1 MYQLLLI
8 SLFSL
13 FINLSYQFNYQ
24 GTATVYGG
32 QIYGGSCGFK
42 SIWANKN
49 MNFNYGVAINS
60 KQYNNSL
67 SCGKCVNIE
76 YNNRNINAI
85 VTDICPECQFGDLD
99 LFTQTYNTLIQEDP
113 GRKNIKWN
121 FIDCPNDIVSN
132 NLQLR
137 IDEINYYWLSI
148 QPENFKCGISK
159 IFIKQNNKWL
169 ELTRNDNIM
178 TGLYFIY
185 NTKVNIPFQLKI
197 INEYN
202 EEIISDEY
210 YEIKNLFILNNQFSC
225 INNHKE
231 VSINQNNLNLNFDCN

>member
-13 FINLSYQFNYQ
+13 FINLSHQFNYQ
-24 GTATVYGG
+24 GIATVYGG

-42 SIWANKN
+42 SIWTNKN
-49 MNFNYGVAINS
+49 MNFNYGVAINA

-99 LFTQTYNTLIQEDP
+99 LFTQTYNTLIQEEP

-121 FIDCPNDIVSN
+121 
-132 NLQLR
+132 LQ
-137 IDEINYYWLSI
+137 
-148 QPENFKCGISK
+148 
-159 IFIKQNNKWL
+159 
-169 ELTRNDNIM
+169 
-178 TGLYFIY
+178 
-185 NTKVNIPFQLKI
+185 
-197 INEYN
+197 
-202 EEIISDEY
+202 
-210 YEIKNLFILNNQFSC
+210 
-225 INNHKE
+225 
-231 VSINQNNLNLNFDCN
+231 